1 MKRLKPLIGIC
12 GPAGSGKDTLA
23 DGIAATDVYVKHN
36 LADPIKAALNAMFG
50 WGPAHWENRDW
61 KEEPVPWLEIE
72 DVGPFV
78 SPRFLAQ
85 TLGTEWGRERIDPE
99 IWLKIAQRKY
109 AKIAGAGTMSGGRI
123 VGMGMIIPDIRFE
136 NEAAWIKD
144 EGGLLFEV
152 QRPGHEAISESEHAS
167 ERGVPIK
174 YIDAVIIND
183 GPPSKMISEA
193 RKILWASSGFSA
205 VSASS

>member
-36 LADPIKAALNAMFG
+36 LAHPIKAALNAMFG
-50 WGPAHWENRDW
+50 WGPAHWENREWKDSPIDW
-61 KEEPVPWLEIE
+61 L
-72 DVGPFV
+72 GH
-78 SPRFLAQ
+78 SPRYIAQ
-85 TLGTEWGRERIDPE
+85 TLGTEWGRELIDGE
-99 IWLKIAQRKY
+99 VWLKVAQRKY

-123 VGMGMIIPDIRFE
+123 VGMGMIVPDIRFE

-144 EGGLLFEV
+144 EGGLLLEV
-152 QRPGHEAISESEHAS
+152 QRPGHETISQSEHAS
-167 ERGVPIK
+167 ERGIPAE

-183 GPPSKMISEA
+183 GPPSKMISDA